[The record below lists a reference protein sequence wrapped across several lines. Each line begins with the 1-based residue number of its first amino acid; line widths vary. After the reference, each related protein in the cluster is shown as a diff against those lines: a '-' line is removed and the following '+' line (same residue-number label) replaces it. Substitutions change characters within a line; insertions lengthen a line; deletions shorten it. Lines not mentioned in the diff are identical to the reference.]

1 MRLTD
6 YLEPS
11 VPWAGSPGQMSKNGA
26 SPPSWALV
34 GGPGQEHQV
43 LEEHG
48 AGPGGH
54 IGRVLPAQRWQEG
67 QRRAL

>member
-1 MRLTD
+1 
-6 YLEPS
+6 
-11 VPWAGSPGQMSKNGA
+11 MSKNGA

-48 AGPGGH
+48 AGPSGH
-54 IGRVLPAQRWQEG
+54 TRRVPPAQRWQEG